1 MGSMVDLGYLLYLL
15 SSAKLDPMF
24 LFGHVMLSVALLVLL
39 IENAGLR
46 PKVGSKIMNDG

>member
-1 MGSMVDLGYLLYLL
+1 MGSMVDLSYLLYLL

>member
-1 MGSMVDLGYLLYLL
+1 MGSMVDLSYLLYLL

-24 LFGHVMLSVALLVLL
+24 LFGHVMLSVALLV
-39 IENAGLR
+39 IFIDNAGLW